1 MLISLS
7 SSFTAALPG
16 KRPRLSKY
24 VPPDTAAR
32 RSASR
37 TATHFSPV
45 PPLSSGGLRTL
56 VGCLRAFIFL
66 HPYCLTKKVRILSI
80 FVFKYLFF
88 IIKSSKNNV
97 LSRQKIVGTAW
108 KWKYIA
114 ERCLISSFCAKSS
127 LNPAYFVGETKK
139 PADSFKIA
147 VRRF

>member
-1 MLISLS
+1 MLIPLC
-7 SSFTAALPG
+7 SSFHGGPAREKAVAFQICPTGHCRQALRQPDG
-16 KRPRLSKY
+16 NAFFTRTTPLFRRPPNTCR
-24 VPPDTAAR
+24 VP
-32 RSASR
+32 
-37 TATHFSPV
+37 
-45 PPLSSGGLRTL
+45 SG
-56 VGCLRAFIFL
+56 FHFL

-88 IIKSSKNNV
+88 IIKSSKNDA